1 MTTVVE
7 LADVQRSRNGYR
19 APGEREAEELE
30 VLRLKVLGY
39 RDSVIAETL
48 KMSLPTVKKRLQ
60 AAVKQHGQ
68 TRVEEYREVCAQRY
82 EALVAM
88 ALDEYKNGAGL
99 AAIAEVRNLTRE
111 FADLVGAKAP
121 VQVDLAVTVETEQEK
136 QLREMLAQAERDTA
150 AREQVIVEG
159 EVVTDAAG

>member
-1 MTTVVE
+1 MTMVDLEPVT
-7 LADVQRSRNGYR
+7 RPGNGYR
-19 APGEREAEELE
+19 TEKERQAEELE

-39 RDSVIAETL
+39 RDNVIAEQMR
-48 KMSLPTVKKRLQ
+48 MSLPTVRKRLR
-60 AAVKQHGQ
+60 AAVAQHGPQ
-68 TRVEEYREVCAQRY
+68 RVEEYREVCAQRY

-111 FADLVGAKAP
+111 YADLVGAKAP